1 MCVSYS
7 MIKLFGII
15 SWPNVNI
22 GSSTVSTESC
32 NPKNNDGSI
41 ECIIQDPLFTIAKQ
55 CYPPKLFCVH
65 QVVCPSDHIAT
76 IQCSSLDLPSSNGK
90 YRIFLAIHSLVDR
103 EVS

>member
-7 MIKLFGII
+7 MKELFGIPL
-15 SWPNVNI
+15 PNVNI
-22 GSSTVSTESC
+22 GSSTVFTESC
-32 NPKNNDGSI
+32 NPKNDDGSI

-90 YRIFLAIHSLVDR
+90 HGIFLAIHSLVDR